1 MPIQVRIAAMT
12 RRPTTRPELA
22 ALTPLGQLRAG
33 RLPRRIAQ
41 LMVGLVL
48 YGLSMAM
55 LIRGGLGLDPWDVF
69 HFGVADRLP
78 VSFGTVVILTGLGVL
93 LLWVPLRQAPGL
105 GTVANAVVI
114 GLATDAALAVLA
126 APEAMAGRVGLM
138 VGGIVLNGLATALYI
153 GSQLG
158 PGPRDGLM
166 TGLVRRTG
174 WSIRAVRTSI
184 EVTVVAVGWALGG
197 VVGVGTVLY
206 ALAIGPLVQLML
218 PVFIVRLGPGCVE
231 ERSAPCGDEDGGVGG
246 HHHLDGGEPLVGE
259 PLLAEHVDAALEDR
273 RPGLAGR
280 EVVEHHD
287 AAGLHEVDHRV
298 DAAVL
303 GLLGV
308 EEEQGERAPVTQG
321 GPVGCDHLDLGVALE
336 DLRGRP
342 CEGPIELGGQDPR
355 ALPDAAA
362 QPGGPDA
369 AAGAELC
376 ERP

>member
-1 MPIQVRIAAMT
+1 MT
-12 RRPTTRPELA
+12 RRRTARPELA
-22 ALTPLGQLRAG
+22 ALTPLEQLRAG
-33 RLPRRIAQ
+33 RLRRRITQ
-41 LMVGLVL
+41 LMVGLLL

-114 GLATDAALAVLA
+114 GLATDAALAVLD

-138 VGGIVLNGLATALYI
+138 LGGVLLNGLATALYI

-166 TGLVRRTG
+166 TGLVRRSG
-174 WSIRAVRTSI
+174 WSIRAVRTTI

-218 PVFIVRLGPGCVE
+218 PVFIVRLGAGCVTE
-231 ERSAPCGDEDGGVGG
+231 VSSAPGGDEDRGVGG
-246 HHHLDGGEPLVGE
+246 HHHLDGGEPIVGE

-273 RPGLAGR
+273 RPGLARR

-287 AAGLHEVDHRV
+287 SAGLDEVDDRV

-303 GLLGV
+303 RLLGV
-308 EEEQGERAPVTQG
+308 EEEEGERAAVAQG
-321 GPVGCDHLDLGVALE
+321 GPVGRDHLDLGVALE

-342 CEGPIELGGQDPR
+342 GEGLVELGGQDPR
-355 ALPDAAA
+355 VLPDAAA

-376 ERP
+376 ECP